1 MLGMQIRE
9 AFFNASLPE
18 KTFVMN
24 NHIADPFTSLLNRI
38 YETEEK
44 IIANNLELMKQ
55 VKTLPAE
62 SQKEYAEK
70 VYSMVRSTQDSIK
83 KWSR

>member
-1 MLGMQIRE
+1 
-9 AFFNASLPE
+9 
-18 KTFVMN
+18 MN
-24 NHIADPFTSLLNRI
+24 NHVAEPFASLLNRI

-70 VYSMVRSTQDSIK
+70 VYDIVKDTQDSIK
-83 KWSR
+83 KWSH